1 MLYILEYAKEF
12 MSNAFSF
19 IYNKISLKE
28 KYCFSNSFIGS
39 YQMNNKI
46 FTNLKESNKLLSS
59 VSF

>member
-1 MLYILEYAKEF
+1 MLYILEYAKKF

-28 KYCFSNSFIGS
+28 KYFFSNSFIGS

-46 FTNLKESNKLLSS
+46 FTNLKELNKVLSS

>member
-1 MLYILEYAKEF
+1 MLYILEYAKKF

-28 KYCFSNSFIGS
+28 TYCFSNSFIGS